1 MEDEKKKKA
10 LQYITDVLSDS
21 TDIVE
26 AVKKIKKYME
36 EEFGTNELD

>member
-36 EEFGTNELD
+36 EEIGTNELD